1 MRPGDTPI
9 RNTDTPNVQATTVP
23 CSIIAVVW
31 FSSWISSLIVYACC
45 SGCPSPLRSTGSR
58 CPRKGAAIL
67 WQLCSVPSLASAAV
81 CYRPQLRA
89 GTSRYQLQA
98 VTAAR
103 TGSARTAGARAMP
116 SCFWQHNRQ
125 RPGHR
130 CRDRICPPSHDR
142 RRRVGKDCVCL
153 PPRPAVLGMPV
164 HQRNM
169 MHGLKAHREILVFIG
184 RSPAC
189 SVTSAHLSAGRTT
202 GVTAPQRT
210 PS

>member
-58 CPRKGAAIL
+58 CPRKGASIQ

-89 GTSRYQLQA
+89 EPLP
-98 VTAAR
+98 AAGR
-103 TGSARTAGARAMP
+103 NRRKDGHRARTAGARASGSRITARGPGTGAGTASALMTAAGAWERTVCVP
-116 SCFWQHNRQ
+116 TAAACGAWHASAPTQHDAR
-125 RPGHR
+125 
-130 CRDRICPPSHDR
+130 
-142 RRRVGKDCVCL
+142 
-153 PPRPAVLGMPV
+153 A
-164 HQRNM
+164 
-169 MHGLKAHREILVFIG
+169 
-184 RSPAC
+184 
-189 SVTSAHLSAGRTT
+189 
-202 GVTAPQRT
+202 
-210 PS
+210 

>member
-58 CPRKGAAIL
+58 CPRKGASIQ

-89 GTSRYQLQA
+89 EPLPAAA

-103 TGSARTAGARAMP
+103 APCKDCGGA
-116 SCFWQHNRQ
+116 CIWQPHNRQ
-125 RPGHR
+125 KPGHR
-130 CRDRICPPSHDR
+130 CRDCICPHDR
-142 RRRVGKDCVCL
+142 RRRVGKDCVCAY
-153 PPRPAVLGMPV
+153 R
-164 HQRNM
+164 R
-169 MHGLKAHREILVFIG
+169 GLRCL
-184 RSPAC
+184 AC
-189 SVTSAHLSAGRTT
+189 QCTNAT
-202 GVTAPQRT
+202 
-210 PS
+210 